1 MIPTAACTG
10 FTINTLPYIPLGPPT
25 GHTGGHRKNFQATSF
40 HKWAS
45 FTRPIFTGR
54 DDAQPYALHG
64 TGGGGLEPRPASG
77 CPTLLLSRT
86 VLTITISPLEDLA
99 NPSADPANRTSRELS
114 VYIAS

>member
-10 FTINTLPYIPLGPPT
+10 FTINTLPYIPLGPPI

-54 DDAQPYALHG
+54 NDAQPYALHG
-64 TGGGGLEPRPASG
+64 TGGGAMKSIVASG
-77 CPTLLLSRT
+77 GPT
-86 VLTITISPLEDLA
+86 VLLRGPGTTNKLP
-99 NPSADPANRTSRELS
+99 PRKGMGQLS
-114 VYIAS
+114 TL